1 MVSTNKPETREFQA
15 EVKQLL
21 DIVINSLYTDRE
33 VFLRELIS
41 NSADALEKLRYLKV
55 TEKDIHG
62 EDLPL
67 QINIELDE
75 SAGTVSVIDT
85 GIGMTQDE
93 LLENLGTIAHSGS
106 RAFIQHLIDSDK
118 KDVNLIG
125 QFGLGFYASFM
136 AADKVTV
143 YTRSYRPNA
152 KGCIWTSEGS
162 GTFTIEETPDLPRG
176 TKVVLHLKDDAEE
189 FANTD
194 TIKRIIKQYSGFVPF
209 PIILEGEK
217 VNTVQALWAK
227 NKNEVAE
234 EDYVEFYKYIANDFD
249 EPLFRFHL
257 TLDAPLAV
265 NALLF
270 VPKNNFEQHGFG
282 RMEPGVN
289 VYCRKVLIQEKFE
302 GILPEWLRFLRGV
315 VDSEEL
321 PLNVSRENMQDSAL
335 LSKLRRVISGRVL
348 SFLNEKARKEPES
361 YRDFWDKFAMFIKEG
376 AASDFS
382 HRDKLVKLLRFESS
396 KSEPGA
402 LVSLDDYIERM
413 QEGQEAIYYINGPTR
428 ETIESGPYL
437 EAFREQGLEVI
448 YTSEA
453 VDDYIFGQLGEYEG
467 KKLMSADQDD
477 LELPGEKKTPAGEA
491 LAEDELKA
499 LTIWLKEKLGDD
511 KVSEVRQ
518 SERLVDSPA
527 MVLSPG
533 GVTGSMQRM
542 MQLMQKDVNNVSPK
556 VLEINPRHSIIHG
569 LNDLR
574 QKDEEFAR
582 VVGEQLFDNALIAA
596 GLMLEPRQMVNRIN
610 GILERTLT

>member
-41 NSADALEKLRYLKV
+41 NAADALEKLRYLKV
-55 TEKDIHG
+55 TEKDIHD

-75 SAGTVSVIDT
+75 SAGTLSAIDT
-85 GIGMTQDE
+85 GIGMTRDE

-143 YTRSYRPNA
+143 YTRSYRPNVN
-152 KGCIWTSEGS
+152 GCIWTSDGS
-162 GTFTIEETPDLPRG
+162 GTFTIEEASDLPRG
-176 TKVVLHLKDDAEE
+176 TKIVVHLKDDAKE

-194 TIKRIIKQYSGFVPF
+194 TVKRIIKQYSGFVPF

-282 RMEPGVN
+282 RMEQGVN

-348 SFLNEKARKEPES
+348 SFLNEKARKEPAS
-361 YRDFWDKFAMFIKEG
+361 YRDFWEKFAMFIKEG

-396 KSEPGA
+396 KSEPGE
-402 LVSLDDYIERM
+402 LVSLDDYTERM
-413 QEGQEAIYYINGPTR
+413 QEGQEAIYYINGPSR
-428 ETIESGPYL
+428 EAIESGPYL
-437 EAFREQGLEVI
+437 EAFREQVLEVI

-499 LTIWLKEKLGDD
+499 LIIWLKEKLGDD
-511 KVSEVRQ
+511 KVSEVRK

-569 LNDLR
+569 LNAWR